1 MVLPDIKRIISDKQ
15 LITIEESVTKR
26 TNHYHP
32 QKSVLHYTQD
42 GELVKG
48 KTERAKSF

>member
-26 TNHYHP
+26 TAQYQH
-32 QKSVLHYTQD
+32 
-42 GELVKG
+42 
-48 KTERAKSF
+48 